1 MLLPAVDRLVSSS
14 SSRDLRFSS
23 PGGALGRLG
32 SLASQFRV
40 QPGCPLCSWW
50 LRTDLCG
57 RCTNFLLLWWCSF
70 SYSPLCTSPAVK
82 IRDRNMREVAVFL
95 LLSCSEVEGSVFFSE
110 KACYFW
116 QQEEL
121 LRCLVASSCVS
132 WATLARRR
140 DKSPKVIN
148 LVPIRNLKKG
158 FLS

>member
-70 SYSPLCTSPAVK
+70 SHSPLCTSPAVK

-95 LLSCSEVEGSVFFSE
+95 LLSCSEVEGSVFFFRESVLFLTAGGTLTLSGCVFMRVMGNSRE
-110 KACYFW
+110 KTR
-116 QQEEL
+116 QE
-121 LRCLVASSCVS
+121 S
-132 WATLARRR
+132 
-140 DKSPKVIN
+140 KSH
-148 LVPIRNLKKG
+148 
-158 FLS
+158 